1 MCSFKDSGPGSDF
14 VLEEIL
20 QIFIY
25 LFIYLF
31 IFTRMPPESTLIFC
45 TTVYCVDS
53 GQQF

>member
-31 IFTRMPPESTLIFC
+31 LPECHLRAHWYFVLLYI
-45 TTVYCVDS
+45 V
-53 GQQF
+53 